1 MAIQGPILY
10 AQHLTR
16 ERYHPRSSK
25 HGDFLSQALVLDLL
39 DACPE
44 LRSAAAQGNVVFT
57 ANHAIEVADKS
68 VAETL
73 PEDARKDLAWNMD
86 LVIGPAG
93 DEPPPV
99 LRKKSKK
106 IEEEA
111 HLIPSKIMKRGT
123 PREVWLVVDAKGVMT
138 EHGKARRNRQ
148 RDITALWTVMK
159 TFMPNVIVGAVIPI
173 NVASKFKSPLRDG
186 ITDHGANIQR
196 TVVNTLGIFRAVRN
210 TSREGRG
217 IDGLACFVVDFDNI
231 GSSQAR
237 YVEEPPA
244 PQPGDVIHYNT
255 FVGDLVAALI
265 SRFGSVL

>member
-1 MAIQGPILY
+1 MSIRGPIRY
-10 AQHLTR
+10 AEHLTR
-16 ERYHPRSSK
+16 DRYHPRSSK

-39 DACPE
+39 DASPV
-44 LRSAAAQGNVVFT
+44 LRSAAARGRLVFT
-57 ANHAIEVADKS
+57 VNHAIEVADKS
-68 VAETL
+68 VAQTL

-93 DEPPPV
+93 DEAPPI
-99 LRKKSKK
+99 LRKKSRKK
-106 IEEEA
+106 GEEA
-111 HLIPSKIMKRGT
+111 HLITPDIMKRGT

-173 NVASKFKSPLRDG
+173 NVSSKFKSPLRRE
-186 ITDHGANIQR
+186 ISDHGSNIQR
-196 TVVNTLGIFRAVRN
+196 IVLSTLGIFRAVRK

-217 IDGLACFVVDFDNI
+217 IDGLGCFVVDFDNMER
-231 GSSQAR
+231 SEAR

-244 PQPGDVIHYNT
+244 PQPDDVIHYDT
-255 FVGDLVAALI
+255 FVQDLVAAVVK
-265 SRFGSVL
+265 RFGSLL